1 MEEKKDVLAN
11 VASNE
16 VDSILKAIEEEKL
29 PRKETQTDSQS
40 VASELPVDQVK
51 QAPVQPKTPST
62 SRDFL
67 PKQFRKGDIIKV
79 TVVKIEPNGI
89 MVSAGGKEDVFIPTH
104 GLSNKEISRPEE
116 VVHIGDKIDVLVM
129 KDGGSGSGAVLSKK
143 MADYIKQWNNLKEK
157 FNNGEAVKGKIVK
170 QIKGGLLVDIDGI
183 TAFLPQS
190 QIGLKKGEHVE
201 DFVGKELDLHIIELD
216 KAIKRAVVSRIKIL
230 EALKE
235 QKRKEAL
242 VSLRKGEI
250 YDGIV
255 RSIQDFGVFV
265 ELGEG
270 IEGLVRVNELTWG
283 RRKTPRE
290 LLRVGESVK
299 VKVIGI
305 NLDTGKVLLSLR
317 QTKPYPWD
325 VVEEKFPVNSVV
337 EGVVIRIHPFGAV
350 LELDDGLTGLVH
362 ISQLDKK
369 RVNKVEE
376 IANIGDKMQVK
387 VMGIDKENKKIKLSR
402 RALLEDEHEHEDD

>member
-1 MEEKKDVLAN
+1 MEEKKDI
-11 VASNE
+11 VAKISLGE
-16 VDSILKAIEEEKL
+16 VGSILEAISTEKL
-29 PRKETQTDSQS
+29 PRKGSNIPEQPISIES
-40 VASELPVDQVK
+40 LVAQNK
-51 QAPVQPKTPST
+51 QKNTPLNAS
-62 SRDFL
+62 SSSKGFL
-67 PKQFRKGDIIKV
+67 PREFKKGDIITV
-79 TVVKIEPNGI
+79 TVVKIEPSGI
-89 MVSAGGKEDVFIPTH
+89 LVSAGGKEDVFIPVH
-104 GLSNKEISRPEE
+104 GLSTKEISHPEE
-116 VVHIGDKIDVLVM
+116 VVHVGDKIDVLVM
-129 KDGGSGSGAVLSKK
+129 KDGSSGGGAVLSKK
-143 MADYIKQWNNLKEK
+143 MADYIKRWNILKDK
-157 FNNGEAVKGKIVK
+157 FNNEEPVKGKTVK
-170 QIKGGLLVDIDGI
+170 QIKGGLLVDIEGV

-190 QIGLKKGEHVE
+190 QIGLRKGEKVE
-201 DFVGKELDLHIIELD
+201 GFVDKELDLHIIELD

-242 VSLRKGEI
+242 VSLCKGEI

-265 ELGEG
+265 DLGNG

-283 RRKTPRE
+283 RRKTPKE
-290 LLRVGESVK
+290 LLKIGESVK
-299 VKVIGI
+299 VKIIGI

-325 VVEEKFPVNSVV
+325 VVDVKFPVNSIV

-369 RVNKVEE
+369 RVSKVEE
-376 IANIGDKMQVK
+376 IANIGDKMEVK

-402 RALLEDEHEHEDD
+402 RALFEDEHEHEDA